1 MSGKY
6 FNRLRSGDTLVQLI
20 SINVILFITVQ
31 IYLVTYYV
39 SGKPLS
45 PEWGE
50 DLKLA
55 ANSSL
60 AIMKERPWSLIT
72 HMFAHIHTGHF
83 LFNMIAL
90 YSMGKIF
97 ISIERPSSLWKL
109 YLLGGTIGYLLFAF
123 SFHFSDVL
131 NAGRDH
137 AILGASAAVMAI
149 VVATAVMQPRR
160 IVFLFGAVRL
170 ELAWLAIIL
179 IVLDLASIRQGVNSG
194 GHIGH
199 IGGGILGFFYGLKLF
214 DRGSHSSLLESWK
227 RKIQAL
233 FRPSAMSVVHRRPKT
248 DDEFNTERA
257 DKQKKIDLILDKI
270 GQSGYESLT
279 QAEKDFLFK
288 HSQK

>member
-1 MSGKY
+1 MFGNY
-6 FNRLRSGDTLVQLI
+6 FKRLRTGDPLLQLI
-20 SINVILFITVQ
+20 LINGILFIAVQ
-31 IYLVTYYV
+31 VYLVSYYL
-39 SGKPLS
+39 SGKPLD
-45 PEWGE
+45 PFWGE
-50 DLKLA
+50 DLMLA
-55 ANSSL
+55 ANSSWE
-60 AIMKERPWSLIT
+60 IMKQRPWSLVT

-97 ISIERPSSLWKL
+97 LSIERPSNLWKL
-109 YLLGGTIGYLLFAF
+109 YLLGGTFGYLLFAI

-131 NAGRDH
+131 SGGRNH

-149 VVATAVMQPRR
+149 VVATAVMQPKR
-160 IVFLFGAVRL
+160 IVYLFGAVRL

-199 IGGGILGFFYGLKLF
+199 IGGGLFGFFYGLKLF
-214 DRGSHSSLLESWK
+214 EAGRMTVLVSSWK
-227 RKIQAL
+227 KNIL
-233 FRPSAMSVVHRRPKT
+233 TLLRPNSMKVVHRRPKT
-248 DDEFNTERA
+248 DDEYNTERA
-257 DKQKKIDLILDKI
+257 EKQKKIDIILDKI

-279 QAEKDFLFK
+279 PTEKDFLFK

>member
-1 MSGKY
+1 MFGNY
-6 FNRLRSGDTLVQLI
+6 FKRLHSGDPLLQLI
-20 SINVILFITVQ
+20 LINGILFIAVQ
-31 IYLVTYYV
+31 VYLVSYYL
-39 SGKPLS
+39 SGKPLD
-45 PEWGE
+45 PIWGE
-50 DLKLA
+50 DLMLA

-60 AIMKERPWSLIT
+60 EIMKQRPWSLAT

-97 ISIERPSSLWKL
+97 LSIERPSNLWKL
-109 YLLGGTIGYLLFAF
+109 YLLGGTFGYFLFAI

-131 NAGRDH
+131 SGGRDH

-160 IVFLFGAVRL
+160 IVYLFGAVRL

-199 IGGGILGFFYGLKLF
+199 IGGGLFGFFYGLKLF
-214 DRGSHSSLLESWK
+214 EAGKLRTLLGSWK
-227 RKIQAL
+227 KNMISL
-233 FRPSAMSVVHRRPKT
+233 IRPNSMKVVHRRPKT
-248 DDEFNTERA
+248 DDEYNAERVA
-257 DKQKKIDLILDKI
+257 KQKKIDIILDKI
-270 GQSGYESLT
+270 SQSGYESLT
-279 QAEKDFLFK
+279 QTEKDFLFK